1 MPRSLF
7 VSFMVALLWR
17 EHMPELV
24 CELIVSLDGF
34 ARGQRSP
41 GYFGYF
47 GSDFA
52 DWIKT
57 NTAVPH
63 RMLIGRRTYEALE
76 GLPAEVRDEGW
87 ETMRTTPGWLFSRTL
102 EATDWPSL
110 KVVRDDLVGFV
121 RELKCSDGPELRTLG
136 SLSLVRQLL
145 TAGLVDRLKLVVCP
159 LVLPKTGIEPTFEG
173 LPDMGFDLLS
183 TRVLDG
189 RVLLLEY
196 RPTGA
201 PPYSD

>member
-1 MPRSLF
+1 MT
-7 VSFMVALLWR
+7 
-17 EHMPELV
+17 ELV

-41 GYFGYF
+41 AYYGYYGP
-47 GSDFA
+47 DFA

-63 RMLIGRRTYEALE
+63 RILIGRRTYEMLE

-87 ETMRTTPGWLFSRTL
+87 TRTTTTPGWLFSRTL
-102 EATDWPSL
+102 ETTDWAGL
-110 KVVRDDLVGFV
+110 KVVHDDLVGFV
-121 RELKCSDGPELRTLG
+121 HELKRTDGPELRTLG
-136 SLSLVRQLL
+136 SLSLIRQLL
-145 TAGLVDRLKLVVCP
+145 AAGLVDRFKLVVCP
-159 LVLPKTGIEPTFEG
+159 LVLPQTGIEPTFEG

-183 TRVLDG
+183 TKVLDG

-196 RPTGA
+196 RPTGL
-201 PPYSD
+201 PPYSS